1 MDRRLYKSAFV
12 ALVIGMLITVGTHAQ
27 QTTPFRTRNLS
38 PLVSVFGLP
47 AWESGL
53 VAGEK
58 EFSVVSE
65 VGNHYRLGG
74 KGTEE
79 LVLDGETWRTSL
91 FYRSSLGDKWVV
103 GLELPFYQNSG
114 GFLDDVVDAWHSF
127 FRLPDGNR
135 NLRMEDQLR
144 YLYKDNGV
152 TRYFLDNRSRGI
164 GDVQVSFS
172 RHLFGESGLVFK
184 GTLKLP
190 SGDPDILTGS
200 GGTDLSF
207 SVFQKN
213 SAMLVG
219 VPTGLYWGAGFMMID
234 DSDLFTDRHED
245 WVAFGTLGA
254 GWPVLQN
261 FGLKVQFDSHSKFYR
276 SELDEMGKASI
287 QVSVGG
293 WWSLDERR
301 QLNVAIGEDLI
312 VRTSPDISINI
323 DFSWG
328 F

>member
-1 MDRRLYKSAFV
+1 MDMRLCKSAFV
-12 ALVIGMLITVGTHAQ
+12 AIVIGVLITEGTHAQ
-27 QTTPFRTRNLS
+27 QSTPFRTRNLS

-53 VAGEK
+53 VAGDK
-58 EFSVVSE
+58 ELSLISE
-65 VGNHYRLGG
+65 VANHYRLGG
-74 KGTEE
+74 KGVEE

-103 GLELPFYQNSG
+103 GIELPFYQNSG
-114 GFLDDVVDAWHSF
+114 GFLDDIVDAWHSF
-127 FRLPDGNR
+127 FRLPDANR

-144 YLYKDNGV
+144 YHYKDNGV
-152 TRYFLDNRSRGI
+152 TRYFLDKRSSGI

-172 RHLFGESGLVFK
+172 RHLFGESSLVFK

-207 SVFQKN
+207 SVFQEN
-213 SAMLVG
+213 SAILVG
-219 VPTGLYWGAGFMMID
+219 IPTGLYWGAGLMMID

-293 WWSLDERR
+293 WWSLGERR

>member
-12 ALVIGMLITVGTHAQ
+12 ALVTGMLITEGTHAQ

-58 EFSVVSE
+58 EFSIVSE
-65 VGNHYRLGG
+65 VANHYRLGG

-172 RHLFGESGLVFK
+172 RHLFGEGGLVFK

-213 SAMLVG
+213 SAVLVG
-219 VPTGLYWGAGFMMID
+219 IPTGLYWGAGFMMID
-234 DSDLFTDRHED
+234 DSDLFTNRHED

-276 SELDEMGKASI
+276 SK
-287 QVSVGG
+287 
-293 WWSLDERR
+293 
-301 QLNVAIGEDLI
+301 
-312 VRTSPDISINI
+312 
-323 DFSWG
+323 
-328 F
+328 